1 MKKTLKTL
9 ALKTAKTNGVKPTV
23 AADRTGLGFD
33 LAAYPADSLSPRP
46 IQGSHDPVPEQVPG
60 DRQERPAEQM
70 REQMRAVRATVGSSG
85 RSAGCLS
92 FPGSSAHR
100 RPPSHTPP
108 ASGWQVWAKRTVA
121 AGRSAIG
128 SGSNSRSVS
137 FPTVGGVGVASFPV
151 TLGLPQNR
159 LGRDCQSPDRGD
171 DRGATTREARYAT
184 AAGK

>member
-9 ALKTAKTNGVKPTV
+9 ALMTAKTNGVKLNV
-23 AADRTGLGFD
+23 AADRIGLGFD
-33 LAAYPADSLSPRP
+33 LATYPAATLSPRP
-46 IQGSHDPVPEQVPG
+46 VQGSHDPEPEQDSGP
-60 DRQERPAEQM
+60 RQARPAEQM
-70 REQMRAVRATVGSSG
+70 REQMRAVRATVGDSG

-121 AGRSAIG
+121 AGRSAIA
-128 SGSNSRSVS
+128 SGSHSRLRP
-137 FPTVGGVGVASFPV
+137 FPTAGGVDVAGFPV
-151 TLGLPQNR
+151 VLGLQNR
-159 LGRDCQSPDRGD
+159 LGCDCQSPDRGD
-171 DRGATTREARYAT
+171 DQRTTTREARYAT

>member
-9 ALKTAKTNGVKPTV
+9 VLNTATASSVKLTAP
-23 AADRTGLGFD
+23 AKRIGLGFD
-33 LAAYPADSLSPRP
+33 LAAYPADPLSQRP
-46 IQGSHDPVPEQVPG
+46 IQGSHDPEPEQDSG
-60 DRQERPAEQM
+60 SRQERSAMQM
-70 REQMRAVRATVGSSG
+70 REQMRADAPVGSTG

-121 AGRSAIG
+121 AGRSAND
-128 SGSNSRSVS
+128 SGSNSRSQA
-137 FPTVGGVGVASFPV
+137 FPTVGGVGVANFPV
-151 TLGLPQNR
+151 VLGLQNR
-159 LGRDCQSPDRGD
+159 LGCDCQSPDRGENPKP
-171 DRGATTREARYAT
+171 TTREARYAT

>member
-9 ALKTAKTNGVKPTV
+9 ALLTAKTTGVKPAV
-23 AADRTGLGFD
+23 AADRIGLGFD
-33 LAAYPADSLSPRP
+33 LAMYPADPLSPRP
-46 IQGSHDPVPEQVPG
+46 VQGPLDPAPEQGSG
-60 DRQERPAEQM
+60 SRQERPAEQM
-70 REQMRAVRATVGSSG
+70 REQMRAGATVGSAG

-121 AGRSAIG
+121 AGRSATNA
-128 SGSNSRSVS
+128 GSNSRSAA
-137 FPTVGGVGVASFPV
+137 FPTVGGVGVAGFPV
-151 TLGLPQNR
+151 VLGLQNR
-159 LGRDCQSPDRGD
+159 LGCDCQSPDRGD
-171 DRGATTREARYAT
+171 DQTTTTREARSAT

>member
-9 ALKTAKTNGVKPTV
+9 VTKTVTASSVKLTAP
-23 AADRTGLGFD
+23 ADRIGLGFV
-33 LAAYPADSLSPRP
+33 LAYYPADPLSPRP
-46 IQGSHDPVPEQVPG
+46 IQGSHDPVPEQGSG

-70 REQMRAVRATVGSSG
+70 REQMRAGATVGSTG

-121 AGRSAIG
+121 AGRSAND
-128 SGSNSRSVS
+128 SGSNSRSVA

-151 TLGLPQNR
+151 ALGLPQNR
-159 LGRDCQSPDRGD
+159 LGCDCQSPDRGD
-171 DRGATTREARYAT
+171 DAKATTREARFAT

>member
-1 MKKTLKTL
+1 M
-9 ALKTAKTNGVKPTV
+9 
-23 AADRTGLGFD
+23 
-33 LAAYPADSLSPRP
+33 
-46 IQGSHDPVPEQVPG
+46 
-60 DRQERPAEQM
+60 QM
-70 REQMRAVRATVGSSG
+70 REQMRAVGATVGSSG

-121 AGRSAIG
+121 AGRNATDA
-128 SGSNSRSVS
+128 GSNSRFRAIS
-137 FPTVGGVGVASFPV
+137 PVGGVGVTGFPV
-151 TLGLPQNR
+151 VLGLPQNR

-171 DRGATTREARYAT
+171 DQTTTTREARSAT